1 MKKIGLVLCLVFLFA
16 LPVQAAEEEMT
27 DISAW
32 EEAKDAFLG
41 EVQLDISSVFQ
52 GLMAGEDPLTLLD
65 IKTQLKGLGK
75 TFLEEATLL
84 IRQILL
90 LLLFSAA
97 FRVLSGITGD
107 QRVTETG
114 FYILFMLLAVLLLRD
129 FQKETESV
137 STLLDRLCEFM
148 QIAGASLSLVMISG
162 GSPVSGA
169 FFQQGMLLMLN
180 VTQWVISRIFLPV
193 VQCGVLLSMF
203 DHISDRRLLSE
214 LGELMEKFV
223 LWGMKTVV
231 AGMTGVQIL
240 KNMLAPAMDTLKRS
254 ALGKAA
260 EAIPGIGSAIGGAAQ
275 VLLASAVLIRNCM
288 GIVILLVLVVGSL
301 SPLLHMA
308 LKCGV
313 LYVLSAVGQ
322 PVADRRM
329 LGCIRSVARGYGM
342 YVRILS
348 GTLVL
353 FFLAVA
359 LMAQTE

>member
-1 MKKIGLVLCLVFLFA
+1 
-16 LPVQAAEEEMT
+16 
-27 DISAW
+27 
-32 EEAKDAFLG
+32 
-41 EVQLDISSVFQ
+41 
-52 GLMAGEDPLTLLD
+52 
-65 IKTQLKGLGK
+65 
-75 TFLEEATLL
+75 
-84 IRQILL
+84 
-90 LLLFSAA
+90 
-97 FRVLSGITGD
+97 
-107 QRVTETG
+107 
-114 FYILFMLLAVLLLRD
+114 
-129 FQKETESV
+129 
-137 STLLDRLCEFM
+137 
-148 QIAGASLSLVMISG
+148 
-162 GSPVSGA
+162 
-169 FFQQGMLLMLN
+169 
-180 VTQWVISRIFLPV
+180 
-193 VQCGVLLSMF
+193 
-203 DHISDRRLLSE
+203 
-214 LGELMEKFV
+214 MEKFV

-342 YVRILS
+342 YVRVLS